1 MNDKNRHFE
10 TIVSIGI
17 DEPYH
22 CISVHSTISGETM
35 SSVYPSWE
43 SFVEGLRLA
52 VKDGVGIIFC
62 NEHKEL
68 TSYLVDKYYKY
79 LIEVKDIAPSKIGWG
94 VRVRNSECGYDNHA
108 VGALKE
114 STVLS
119 RFIITSNKKL
129 K

>member
-17 DEPYH
+17 DEPYY

-35 SSVYPSWE
+35 SSVYPSWK
-43 SFVEGLRLA
+43 SFVEGLRLI

-62 NEHKEL
+62 NEHGEL
-68 TSYLVDKYYKY
+68 TSYLVDKYFIY
-79 LIEVKDIAPSKIGWG
+79 LIEVKDIVPSKVGWR
-94 VRVRNSECGYDNHA
+94 VRVADSECGYDNHA

-114 STVLS
+114 STLLS
-119 RFIITSNKKL
+119 RFIITNNKKL